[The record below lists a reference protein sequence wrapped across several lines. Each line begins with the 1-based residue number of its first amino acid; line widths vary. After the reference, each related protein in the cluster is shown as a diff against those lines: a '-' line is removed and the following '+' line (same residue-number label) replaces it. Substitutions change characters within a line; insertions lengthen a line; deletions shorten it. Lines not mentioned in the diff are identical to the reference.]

1 MTEPYYTY
9 FEEWGPY
16 IWISPWQRDLPGPWV
31 LLDYFRTIGTTNDPS
46 FASISFEDRNRVLD
60 LFAQQNALSK
70 IIIQEADTAYNFY
83 RHEAQNMRIVLYN
96 PKVAGKPVLG
106 VSSKAA

>member
-1 MTEPYYTY
+1 
-9 FEEWGPY
+9 
-16 IWISPWQRDLPGPWV
+16 

-60 LFAQQNALSK
+60 LFAQQNALSNV
-70 IIIQEADTAYNFY
+70 IIQEADSAYNFY

-106 VSSKAA
+106 ASSKAA